1 MKKIQKSGRKKS
13 EEGRRKRAS
22 FRRFWLTRHIKAPNQ
37 SCKLVCSRQGYQMTE
52 ERREGNEEERRS
64 MTVKDVVLL
73 ASVHGKGQQ
82 RDHFTVKRVT
92 DPG

>member
-1 MKKIQKSGRKKS
+1 
-13 EEGRRKRAS
+13 
-22 FRRFWLTRHIKAPNQ
+22 
-37 SCKLVCSRQGYQMTE
+37 MTE

-73 ASVHGKGQQ
+73 VSVHGKGQQ